1 MENCSKPEKD
11 KHQKTKADGVEKRK
25 KLTISRHLDM
35 IRPLSHTQTGV
46 LN

>member
-11 KHQKTKADGVEKRK
+11 KHRKTKADWVEKRK

-35 IRPLSHTQTGV
+35 ICPLLHTQTGV